1 MTTVGKRKGWQV
13 LAVLAGVVTLGG
25 FSLGYFL
32 LNNIIETSR
41 NPDTQQRIVSDVDD
55 RNGDVNRLISVRS
68 LKKSS
73 DATQFGSFFART
85 KAILTYVTNAD
96 IERVQQVWRES
107 KRLQYPGFQE
117 ELQHKLI
124 QRWAI
129 LDPYEA
135 IEIVKKELPT
145 HGQSSAIELIY
156 REWSLSSLEDAI
168 TYAQDLSV
176 KHQESAV
183 TGIVLAREDLSS
195 HQLREIARRLN
206 SEVVAIE
213 LLKATRNDIV
223 IDVPVQEWNV
233 FVSKHLDRFQSLSD
247 DDLRML
253 TEIGHSWVLQ
263 DGVTVFEEMQAS
275 LPENTSLL
283 SAVTGVAE
291 KLISTH
297 PQLAFDF
304 VLKGVDKEQE
314 LGYHELAIELIALWA
329 KTEPNQALKATKNVK
344 AYSMRRQMHR
354 RVFEHW
360 ASPDPYI
367 LLERLTELPDELQN
381 LAHEI
386 ALTELAKH
394 SPETVT
400 GLLGDLS
407 VRGHR
412 DQVAKAIVSSWASI
426 DLSSTLEWI
435 ASEPLVAH
443 RRASLKELAFKTLAT
458 TDPQLAM
465 EIALQQPLKANG
477 ESWEGEVIHEVISW
491 DMDTAVS
498 MIPRARTSET
508 RFQSYNFAVIV
519 SLFDSDFEFAS
530 ELFVDLTEEKPRAPT
545 SIDLFSRLAPERL
558 FEMLGL
564 IRSVEARKKA
574 ARSLLTN
581 QENKG
586 LFSTAQINLLREIE
600 RSEQRE
606 LPSRMSTRLREAYIE
621 LQNALEAEGSN

>member
-96 IERVQQVWRES
+96 IERVQQMWRES
-107 KRLQYPGFQE
+107 KRLQSPGFQE

-135 IEIVKKELPT
+135 IETVKKELPT

-206 SEVVAIE
+206 REVVAIE

-247 DDLRML
+247 DDLRMFI
-253 TEIGHSWVLQ
+253 EIGHSWVLQ

-275 LPENTSLL
+275 LPENTPLL
-283 SAVTGVAE
+283 STVTGVAE

-297 PQLAFDF
+297 PQLALDF

-314 LGYHELAIELIALWA
+314 MGFHELAIELIARWA
-329 KTEPNQALKATKNVK
+329 KTEPSEALKATKGVK

-360 ASPDPYI
+360 ASPDPYT
-367 LLERLTELPDELQN
+367 LLDRLTELPDDLQN

-400 GLLGDLS
+400 GLLSDLS
-407 VRGHR
+407 VRGNR
-412 DQVAKAIVSSWASI
+412 DQVAKAIVASWALI

-435 ASEPLVAH
+435 ASEPLVSH
-443 RRASLKELAFKTLAT
+443 RRGSLKELAFKTLAI
-458 TDPQLAM
+458 TDPQLAL
-465 EIALQQPLKANG
+465 EIALQQPLKTNG
-477 ESWEGEVIHEVISW
+477 EGWEEDVIDQVILR
-491 DMDTAVS
+491 DMDTAVT

-508 RFQSYNFAVIV
+508 RFRTYDFAVMV
-519 SLFDSDFEFAS
+519 SLFDSNFEFAS
-530 ELFVDLTEEKPRAPT
+530 DLFLDLTEEKPRAPN

-558 FEMLGL
+558 FEILGL
-564 IRSVEARKKA
+564 IRSVEARKDA
-574 ARSLLTN
+574 ARSLLSN
-581 QENKG
+581 QEDKG

-600 RSEQRE
+600 RSEQKE
-606 LPSRMSTRLREAYIE
+606 LPSRISTRLREAYIE
-621 LQNALEAEGSN
+621 LRDALDAEGSN